1 MSIEALTVV
10 LNHSQ
15 AKGAVKLILIGI
27 ANHINPDNDGAW
39 PSQAKLASYANC
51 SERYV
56 HDAVEELV
64 ALGELRAEVRGGK
77 STGGNKSN
85 RYWINISCPE
95 NCDGTTNHRLIEN
108 TNSVQD
114 IPNSVQQ
121 TLNSVANTLNPSS
134 DEPLRTVNKTLKE
147 PLKAKPHLLH
157 EDWLPDENLV
167 EMFIT
172 KWPLLN
178 MSEQT
183 ESFKLHYMSKGDKRI
198 RWDLTYQQWMNRAQ
212 KWAAEKQPEDKP
224 RPKIL
229 GDWR

>member
-64 ALGELRAEVRGGK
+64 RMGELQTQVRGGK
-77 STGGNKSN
+77 SAGGNKSN
-85 RYWINISCPE
+85 RYWINIKCPA
-95 NCDGTTNHRLIEN
+95 NCDGTTNHRIIE
-108 TNSVQD
+108 TLNSVQETM
-114 IPNSVQQ
+114 NSVHE
-121 TLNSVANTLNPSS
+121 TLNSVAHTLNPSS
-134 DEPLRTVNKTLKE
+134 DEPYIEPEIEPLKE
-147 PLKAKPHLLH
+147 PLQKRPKPLN
-157 EDWLPDENLV
+157 ENWLPDERLIG
-167 EMFIT
+167 MFVT

-183 ESFKLHYMSKGDKRI
+183 ESFKLHHMAKGSKMADWG
-198 RWDLTYQQWMNRAQ
+198 LAYQKWMNQAQ
-212 KWAAEKQPEDKP
+212 KWAAEKQPKES
-224 RPKIL
+224 RKIV
-229 GDWR
+229 GDF

>member
-56 HDAVEELV
+56 HDAVDELV
-64 ALGELRAEVRGGK
+64 ALGELRVGVHGGK
-77 STGGNKSN
+77 GNGGNKSN
-85 RYWINISCPE
+85 RYWLTISCPE
-95 NCDGTTNHRLIEN
+95 NCDGSTNHRIGETPNSETDTL
-108 TNSVQD
+108 NSVQD
-114 IPNSVQQ
+114 
-121 TLNSVANTLNPSS
+121 TLNSVAHTLNPSS
-134 DEPLRTVNKTLKE
+134 DEPYITLNKTVKE
-147 PLKAKPHLLH
+147 PLAKKPQLLNQS
-157 EDWLPDENLV
+157 WLPDNRLIA
-167 EMFIT
+167 MFVT

-183 ESFKLHYMSKGDKRI
+183 EAFKLHHMAKGSKMADWG
-198 RWDLTYQQWMNRAQ
+198 LAYQKWMNQAQ
-212 KWAAEKQPEDKP
+212 KWAADKQPKDQV
-224 RPKIL
+224 RKIV
-229 GDWR
+229 GDF

>member
-56 HDAVEELV
+56 HDAVNELV
-64 ALGELRAEVRGGK
+64 ELGELRTEVRGGK
-77 STGGNKSN
+77 SRGGNKSN
-85 RYWINISCPE
+85 RYWINIACPE
-95 NCDGTTNHRLIEN
+95 NCDGTTNHRIVEPRTLSHE
-108 TNSVQD
+108 TLNSVQE
-114 IPNSVQQ
+114 
-121 TLNSVANTLNPSS
+121 TLNSVAHTLNPSS
-134 DEPLRTVNKTLKE
+134 DEPYIEPEIKPLKE
-147 PLKAKPHLLH
+147 PLQKKPHLLN
-157 EDWLPDENLV
+157 ESWLPDERLIR
-167 EMFIT
+167 MFVT

-183 ESFKLHYMSKGDKRI
+183 EAFKLHHMAKGSKMADWG
-198 RWDLTYQQWMNRAQ
+198 LAYQKWMNQAQ
-212 KWAAEKQPEDKP
+212 KWAADKQPKDQV
-224 RPKIL
+224 RKIV
-229 GDWR
+229 GDF

>member
-56 HDAVEELV
+56 HDAVDELV
-64 ALGELRAEVRGGK
+64 ALGELRVGVHAGK
-77 STGGNKSN
+77 GNGGNKSN
-85 RYWINISCPE
+85 RYWLTISCPE
-95 NCDGTTNHRLIEN
+95 NCDGSTNHRIGETL
-108 TNSVQD
+108 NSETE
-114 IPNSVQQ
+114 
-121 TLNSVANTLNPSS
+121 TLNSVQNTLNPVAHTLNPSS

-147 PLKAKPHLLH
+147 PLSKKPHLLD
-157 EDWLPDENLV
+157 ESWLPDERLIG
-167 EMFIT
+167 MFVT

-183 ESFKLHYMSKGDKRI
+183 EMFKLHYMGKGEKNV
-198 RWDLTYQQWMNRAQ
+198 RWDLTYQKWMNRAQ
-212 KWAAEKQPEDKP
+212 GWAAEKQQATPS
-224 RPKIL
+224 RKIV
-229 GDWR
+229 GDF

>member
-39 PSQAKLASYANC
+39 PSQAKLAAYANC

-64 ALGELRAEVRGGK
+64 ALGELRVGVHGGK
-77 STGGNKSN
+77 GNGGNKSN
-85 RYWINISCPE
+85 RYWLTISCPE
-95 NCDGTTNHRLIEN
+95 NCDGSTNHRIGETLNSE
-108 TNSVQD
+108 TQTLNSVQE
-114 IPNSVQQ
+114 
-121 TLNSVANTLNPSS
+121 TLNSVANTLNPTSG
-134 DEPLRTVNKTLKE
+134 EPLRTINKTLKE
-147 PLKAKPHLLH
+147 PLKTKPHLLN
-157 EDWLPDENLV
+157 EDWLPDERLV
-167 EMFIT
+167 GMFIT

-183 ESFKLHYMSKGDKRI
+183 EAFKLYYMGKGEKNV
-198 RWDLTYQQWMNRAQ
+198 RWDLTYQKWMNQAQ
-212 KWAAEKQPEDKP
+212 KWAADKQPKEQS
-224 RPKIL
+224 RKIV
-229 GDWR
+229 GDF